1 MALNQVRVSF
11 YVDVEATT
19 REQIDTA
26 INNLLDQLGDL
37 DTDLHW
43 DNCEWDITFAPQP
56 LKMRDEEE
64 N

>member
-1 MALNQVRVSF
+1 MGLNQVRVSF
-11 YVDVEATT
+11 YVDVEATKKS
-19 REQIDTA
+19 EIDEA

-43 DNCEWDITFAPQP
+43 DNCDWDLIRVPEP
-56 LKMRDEEE
+56 LDKES